1 MRGFFFSVGPRPS
14 GGGGASAPALGPL
27 WALASLL
34 PCQTALCLSSSSCA
48 RGRRGGSC
56 AVEGWGQWCVGTCA
70 CVCGFFVVLSLR
82 NNLKSGPPPLP
93 DCTAIGRED
102 SVQQQLQALDDG
114 IWGKYAAKVIERWA
128 AACGWSAGGQ
138 RRGDVCGKLA
148 RRGSFLG
155 GVLIFFLCVLCTL
168 PSYCQPSL
176 AAEVLEYHVAC
187 QFHGLA
193 LDVYLVLDGDERH
206 ETRPVA
212 PSRSAAAKTAY
223 ENAKK
228 SPTRGRCRP
237 HTTHAL
243 APPYVDSCAGLCL
256 WCGLRAAGCGGVTMC
271 EG

>member
-1 MRGFFFSVGPRPS
+1 MCV
-14 GGGGASAPALGPL
+14 AS
-27 WALASLL
+27 W
-34 PCQTALCLSSSSCA
+34 QD
-48 RGRRGGSC
+48 
-56 AVEGWGQWCVGTCA
+56 
-70 CVCGFFVVLSLR
+70 VVL
-82 NNLKSGPPPLP
+82 
-93 DCTAIGRED
+93 
-102 SVQQQLQALDDG
+102 
-114 IWGKYAAKVIERWA
+114 
-128 AACGWSAGGQ
+128 
-138 RRGDVCGKLA
+138 
-148 RRGSFLG
+148 FLG
-155 GVLIFFLCVLCTL
+155 GRVLIFFLCVLCTL

>member
-1 MRGFFFSVGPRPS
+1 M
-14 GGGGASAPALGPL
+14 
-27 WALASLL
+27 
-34 PCQTALCLSSSSCA
+34 
-48 RGRRGGSC
+48 
-56 AVEGWGQWCVGTCA
+56 
-70 CVCGFFVVLSLR
+70 
-82 NNLKSGPPPLP
+82 
-93 DCTAIGRED
+93 
-102 SVQQQLQALDDG
+102 QQQLQALDDG

-138 RRGDVCGKLA
+138 RRGGVMCVASWQDVVL
-148 RRGSFLG
+148 FLG
-155 GVLIFFLCVLCTL
+155 GRVFIFFSLCLVH
-168 PSYCQPSL
+168 PSFVRQPSL